1 MDRTTIVE
9 SSIGGKIKTEAL
21 MLKLKMIYPFVFV
34 VGDLLGLQVYH
45 LETGECIRHYQ
56 HSYGYFDVQTN
67 GRFLVISGRHP
78 TLTFDIQEKVTTNY
92 NYDYSNYDGLDYDY
106 DYDYNSTSLD
116 ARRKKPEIEFR
127 VNADN
132 ECRVL
137 PSNCNPEK
145 FNFVDCTNDN
155 KYVWQNK
162 ELVQILS

>member
-1 MDRTTIVE
+1 MDTLIE
-9 SSIGGKIKTEAL
+9 
-21 MLKLKMIYPFVFV
+21 
-34 VGDLLGLQVYH
+34 
-45 LETGECIRHYQ
+45 
-56 HSYGYFDVQTN
+56 
-67 GRFLVISGRHP
+67 VISNYSH
-78 TLTFDIQEKVTTNY
+78 Y
-92 NYDYSNYDGLDYDY
+92 NYDYSNYDGIDYDY

-162 ELVQILS
+162 ELVHTAGCHDISNLFEPIKRTSANLSRPKTNNGGGDRSCASVDDRLKIEK

>member
-1 MDRTTIVE
+1 
-9 SSIGGKIKTEAL
+9 
-21 MLKLKMIYPFVFV
+21 MIFSASAKSAGLPF
-34 VGDLLGLQVYH
+34 
-45 LETGECIRHYQ
+45 EP
-56 HSYGYFDVQTN
+56 
-67 GRFLVISGRHP
+67 ISG
-78 TLTFDIQEKVTTNY
+78 LIAIFDFGHLKKVTTNY

-162 ELVQILS
+162 ELVQILN